1 MCVLLHL
8 LIYTALRTHIIVV
21 EALYKL
27 LLLLLMLHIYHVLT
41 DVLGAHTIHVKFN
54 TAFYAL
60 VEQSPANCNLHEI
73 LYEAKKYETASKEER
88 YKIKNKNGNQS
99 IYRARSLVPRD

>member
-8 LIYTALRTHIIVV
+8 LNCTALRAHIIVV
-21 EALYKL
+21 EALHK

-41 DVLGAHTIHVKFN
+41 DVLGAHTIHVKLN

-60 VEQSPANCNLHEI
+60 VEQSPTNCNLHEI
-73 LYEAKKYETASKEER
+73 LNEAKK
-88 YKIKNKNGNQS
+88 I
-99 IYRARSLVPRD
+99 